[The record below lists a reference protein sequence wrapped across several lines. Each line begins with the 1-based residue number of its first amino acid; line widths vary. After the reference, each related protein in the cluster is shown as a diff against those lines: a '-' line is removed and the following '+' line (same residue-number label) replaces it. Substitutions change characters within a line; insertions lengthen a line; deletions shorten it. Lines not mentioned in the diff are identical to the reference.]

1 MPSSNHSEPHRRIRF
16 YDQRFGRSGFTL
28 VELLVVIAIMGILVG
43 MLLPAVQ
50 SVRAAARRSACQNNL
65 RQIGIA
71 LLNYES
77 AHQKFPPGRTW
88 TVTEEGD
95 SDSDPDRIGYSWFAQ
110 ILPQLEANNLF
121 DQIDFTQPPNAPDN
135 HAAIGNTIPI
145 AFSLARLAKIT
156 IAMEMVSFDSS
167 FTRPILRRST
177 SVAWTTWASRV
188 QRTTMRMS

>member
-1 MPSSNHSEPHRRIRF
+1 MFVFERNSSQSSLSGIRFPNLPPHEVSMPSSNHSEPHRRIRF

-28 VELLVVIAIMGILVG
+28 VELLVVIAIIGILVG

-145 AFSLARLAKIT
+145 AFCPSTARKD
-156 IAMEMVSFDSS
+156 V
-167 FTRPILRRST
+167 RRG
-177 SVAWTTWASRV
+177 V
-188 QRTTMRMS
+188 